1 MYWSEP
7 LSGLSKF
14 VMPQLLSIYIIY
26 VCVFLRHSQVS
37 RHHVVQEREEQAPGP
52 QIPFKDRMKFDIVD
66 GFDPSRSRLAVGISR
81 GPGTPFFMQS

>member
-14 VMPQLLSIYIIY
+14 VMPQLLSIYIYMY
-26 VCVFLRHSQVS
+26 VCFYDTPRF
-37 RHHVVQEREEQAPGP
+37 HVVQEREEQAPGP